1 MDAIQAATPAR
12 LYALGV
18 GGALTV
24 LGVGGFFWGASFETG
39 QRAIRAD
46 LGEVLG
52 ILAVNGPTN
61 LLHLATGLIG
71 LALARHAARNY
82 ALAAGLLY
90 IVLAI
95 WGLLVIERGVG
106 EILGVV
112 AVDSAE
118 NLLHLAIGL
127 AGVAAGAATPVTEK
141 RSRRTEPAERT
152 PAA

>member
-12 LYALGV
+12 LYA
-18 GGALTV
+18 

-112 AVDSAE
+112 AVDSADTSMPGASVTVTGTNRSPWE
-118 NLLHLAIGL
+118 
-127 AGVAAGAATPVTEK
+127 AAGGLSSSGVP
-141 RSRRTEPAERT
+141 
-152 PAA
+152 